1 MMTKPTVRP
10 AACLSFICS
19 CGDRRIIASL
29 AGYLQTLYLE
39 KEDEYV

>member
-1 MMTKPTVRP
+1 MMAKPTVRP

-19 CGDRRIIASL
+19 CGDRRFIASL
-29 AGYLQTLYLE
+29 ADFVQTLYLE